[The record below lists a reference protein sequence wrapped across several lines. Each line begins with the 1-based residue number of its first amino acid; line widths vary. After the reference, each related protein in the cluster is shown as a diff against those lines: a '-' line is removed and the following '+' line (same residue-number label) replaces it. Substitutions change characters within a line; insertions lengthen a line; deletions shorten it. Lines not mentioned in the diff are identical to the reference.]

1 MWAAGRKQLLAV
13 NNGPVPG
20 VYSMIV
26 NLMEMKKSLIYTK
39 TGDRGTTSLVG
50 GTRVPKTH
58 DRLEAYGTVDEL
70 NSFLGLLVTYLTDEH
85 DRAFVQQVQDMLFVI
100 GSHLAT
106 DQSKMQLRQASVVT
120 PERVETVEHE
130 IDRLDSGLPQLTAFV
145 LPGGSRGAAV
155 CHVCRTVCR
164 RAERRILA
172 LAEQV
177 EIAPELLAY
186 VNRLSDYLFVL
197 SRKINGDAKKEE
209 IFWNNSC
216 K

>member
-1 MWAAGRKQLLAV
+1 
-13 NNGPVPG
+13 
-20 VYSMIV
+20 
-26 NLMEMKKSLIYTK
+26 MKIYTK
-39 TGDRGTTSLVG
+39 TGDKGTTSLVG

-58 DRLEAYGTVDEL
+58 IRLEACGTVDEL
-70 NSFLGLLVTYLTDEH
+70 NSNLGLLITYLLDGK
-85 DRAFVQQVQDMLFVI
+85 DKDFLQQVQDRLFAV
-100 GSHLAT
+100 GSHLVT
-106 DQSKMQLRQASVVT
+106 DREKMELKEASIISSEQVEMV
-120 PERVETVEHE
+120 ERE
-130 IDRLDSGLPQLTAFV
+130 IDRLDTLLPPLSAFI

-177 EIAPELLAY
+177 EIASELLAY

-197 SRKINGDAKKEE
+197 SRKMNQDDKKGE

>member
-1 MWAAGRKQLLAV
+1 
-13 NNGPVPG
+13 
-20 VYSMIV
+20 
-26 NLMEMKKSLIYTK
+26 MKIYTK
-39 TGDRGTTSLVG
+39 TGDKGTTSLVG

-58 DRLEAYGTVDEL
+58 IRLEAYGTVDEL
-70 NSFLGLLVTYLTDEH
+70 NSNLGLLITYLLDGK
-85 DRAFVQQVQDMLFVI
+85 DKDFLQQVQDRLFAISSEQVE
-100 GSHLAT
+100 
-106 DQSKMQLRQASVVT
+106 MV
-120 PERVETVEHE
+120 ERE
-130 IDRLDSGLPQLTAFV
+130 IDRLDTLLPPLSAFI
-145 LPGGSRGAAV
+145 LPGGSRGAAL

-177 EIAPELLAY
+177 EISSELLAY

-197 SRKINGDAKKEE
+197 SRKMNQDDKKGE

>member
-1 MWAAGRKQLLAV
+1 
-13 NNGPVPG
+13 
-20 VYSMIV
+20 
-26 NLMEMKKSLIYTK
+26 MKIYTK
-39 TGDRGTTSLVG
+39 TGDKGTTSLVG

-58 DRLEAYGTVDEL
+58 IRLEAYGTVDEL
-70 NSFLGLLVTYLTDEH
+70 NSNLGLLITYLLDGK
-85 DRAFVQQVQDMLFVI
+85 DKDFLQQVQDRLFAV

-106 DQSKMQLRQASVVT
+106 DREKMALKEASIISSEQVEMV
-120 PERVETVEHE
+120 ERE
-130 IDRLDSGLPQLTAFV
+130 IDRLDTLLPPLSAFI

-177 EIAPELLAY
+177 EIASELLAY

-197 SRKINGDAKKEE
+197 SRKMNQDDKKGE

>member
-1 MWAAGRKQLLAV
+1 
-13 NNGPVPG
+13 
-20 VYSMIV
+20 
-26 NLMEMKKSLIYTK
+26 MKIFTK
-39 TGDRGTTSLVG
+39 TGDKGTTSLVG

-58 DRLEAYGTVDEL
+58 IRLEAYGTVDEL
-70 NSFLGLLVTYLTDEH
+70 NSNLGLLITYLPDGK
-85 DRAFVQQVQDMLFVI
+85 DKDFLQQVQDRLFAV
-100 GSHLAT
+100 GAHLAT
-106 DQSKMQLRQASVVT
+106 DREKMELKEASIIS
-120 PERVETVEHE
+120 PEQVEMVERE
-130 IDRLDSGLPQLTAFV
+130 IDRLDTLLPPLSAFI

-172 LAEQV
+172 LDEQV
-177 EIAPELLAY
+177 EIASELLAY

-197 SRKINGDAKKEE
+197 SRKMNQDDKKGE

>member
-1 MWAAGRKQLLAV
+1 
-13 NNGPVPG
+13 
-20 VYSMIV
+20 
-26 NLMEMKKSLIYTK
+26 MKIYTK
-39 TGDRGTTSLVG
+39 TGDKGTTSLVG

-58 DRLEAYGTVDEL
+58 IRLEAYGTVDEL
-70 NSFLGLLVTYLTDEH
+70 NSNLGLLITYLLDGK
-85 DRAFVQQVQDMLFVI
+85 DKDFLQQVQDRLFAV
-100 GSHLAT
+100 GFHLAT
-106 DQSKMQLRQASVVT
+106 DREKMELKEASIISSEQVEMV
-120 PERVETVEHE
+120 ERE
-130 IDRLDSGLPQLTAFV
+130 IDRLDTLLPPLSAFI

-177 EIAPELLAY
+177 EISSELLAY

-197 SRKINGDAKKEE
+197 SRKMNQDDKKGE

>member
-1 MWAAGRKQLLAV
+1 
-13 NNGPVPG
+13 
-20 VYSMIV
+20 
-26 NLMEMKKSLIYTK
+26 MKIYTK
-39 TGDRGTTSLVG
+39 TGDKGTTSLVG

-58 DRLEAYGTVDEL
+58 IRLEAYGTVDEL
-70 NSFLGLLVTYLTDEH
+70 NSNLGLLITYLSDER
-85 DRAFVQQVQDMLFVI
+85 DRNFLQQVQDKLFAV

-106 DQSKMQLRQASVVT
+106 DREKTELYEVSIIT
-120 PERVETVEHE
+120 PALVESIERE
-130 IDRLDSGLPQLTAFV
+130 IDYMDAILPQLSSFV

-177 EIAPELLAY
+177 EIASELLAY

-197 SRKINGDAKKEE
+197 SRKMNKDEKKDE

-216 K
+216 E

>member
-1 MWAAGRKQLLAV
+1 
-13 NNGPVPG
+13 
-20 VYSMIV
+20 
-26 NLMEMKKSLIYTK
+26 MKKSLVYTK
-39 TGDRGTTSLVG
+39 TGDKGTTSLVG

-58 DRLEAYGTVDEL
+58 IRLEAYGTVDEL
-70 NSFLGLLVTYLTDEH
+70 NSHLGLLITYLADER
-85 DRAFVQQVQDMLFVI
+85 DRTFVQQVQDKLFAV

-106 DQSKMQLRQASVVT
+106 DREKTKLHEASIIT
-120 PERVETVEHE
+120 PQQVETMENE
-130 IDRLDSGLPQLTAFV
+130 IDRLDEMLPPLSAFV

-177 EIAPELLAY
+177 EIASELLAY

-197 SRKINGDAKKEE
+197 SRKINQDEKKEE

>member
-1 MWAAGRKQLLAV
+1 
-13 NNGPVPG
+13 
-20 VYSMIV
+20 
-26 NLMEMKKSLIYTK
+26 MKIYTK
-39 TGDRGTTSLVG
+39 TGDKGTTSLVG

-58 DRLEAYGTVDEL
+58 IRLEAYGTVDEL
-70 NSFLGLLVTYLTDEH
+70 NSNLGLLITYLLDGK
-85 DRAFVQQVQDMLFVI
+85 DKDFLQQVQDRLFAV
-100 GSHLAT
+100 GSHLTT
-106 DQSKMQLRQASVVT
+106 DREKMELKEASIISSEQVEMV
-120 PERVETVEHE
+120 ERE
-130 IDRLDSGLPQLTAFV
+130 IDRLDTLLPPLSAFI

-172 LAEQV
+172 LVEQV
-177 EIAPELLAY
+177 EIASELLAY

-197 SRKINGDAKKEE
+197 SRKMNQDDKKGE

>member
-1 MWAAGRKQLLAV
+1 
-13 NNGPVPG
+13 
-20 VYSMIV
+20 
-26 NLMEMKKSLIYTK
+26 MKIYTK
-39 TGDRGTTSLVG
+39 TGDKGTTSLVG

-58 DRLEAYGTVDEL
+58 IRLEAYGTVDEL
-70 NSFLGLLVTYLTDEH
+70 NSNLGLLITYLLDGK
-85 DRAFVQQVQDMLFVI
+85 DKDFLQQVQDRLFAV

-106 DQSKMQLRQASVVT
+106 DREKMELKEASIISSEQVEMV
-120 PERVETVEHE
+120 ERE
-130 IDRLDSGLPQLTAFV
+130 IDRLDTLLPPLSA
-145 LPGGSRGAAV
+145 
-155 CHVCRTVCR
+155 VCR

-177 EIAPELLAY
+177 EIASELLAY

-197 SRKINGDAKKEE
+197 SRKMNQDDKKGE

>member
-1 MWAAGRKQLLAV
+1 
-13 NNGPVPG
+13 
-20 VYSMIV
+20 
-26 NLMEMKKSLIYTK
+26 MKKSMIYTK
-39 TGDRGTTSLVG
+39 TGDGGRTSLVG
-50 GTRVPKTH
+50 GTRVSKTD

-70 NSFLGLLVTYLTDEH
+70 NSFLGLLLTYLSDER
-85 DRAFVQQVQDMLFVI
+85 DQTFVSRVQNELFVV
-100 GSHLAT
+100 GSYLAT
-106 DQSKMQLRQASVVT
+106 DQSTTQLRASSRVT
-120 PERVETVEHE
+120 PEQVESMEHE
-130 IDRLDSGLPQLTAFV
+130 IDRLDAMLPPLNAFL

-172 LAEQV
+172 LAKLA

-197 SRKINGDAKKEE
+197 SRKMNHEDKKNE
-209 IFWNNSC
+209 IFWKIDC